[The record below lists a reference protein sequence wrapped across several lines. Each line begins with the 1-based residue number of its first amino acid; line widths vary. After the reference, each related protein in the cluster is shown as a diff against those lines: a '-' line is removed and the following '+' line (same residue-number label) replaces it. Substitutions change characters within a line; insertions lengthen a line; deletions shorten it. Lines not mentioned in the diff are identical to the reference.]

1 MEWNDQIIDDALR
14 QSAASLEQSYPLDL
28 PPSGDIWN
36 AINAKRKRRKVVQ
49 MQTLWRVTASLLLL
63 ATFIT
68 LWIVVQKGRN
78 VSLIHRIPPRIG
90 LPAAENEAVA
100 YIKHQCA
107 GNNFVCQSPAFKELQ
122 LELNFSTTELY
133 AIDEQIKLFGNDEQ
147 LLRARTRIENHQ
159 ARIVKAMLQIL

>member
-14 QSAASLEQSYPLDL
+14 QSAASLEQSYPHDL

-36 AINAKRKRRKVVQ
+36 AINAKRKRRKVVRMQ
-49 MQTLWRVTASLLLL
+49 MLWRAAASLLLL

-68 LWIVVQKGRN
+68 LWIASQTGRDIILSQKTA
-78 VSLIHRIPPRIG
+78 PRIE
-90 LPAAENEAVA
+90 LPAEENEALE
-100 YIKHQCA
+100 YIRQQCA
-107 GNNFVCQSPAFKELQ
+107 GNNIVCQTPAFKDLQWEL
-122 LELNFSTTELY
+122 ESSYTELFSIY
-133 AIDEQIKLFGNDEQ
+133 QQIKLFGNDEQ